1 MAIGMDLEGRIWS
14 LGLRGKGE
22 LLRERKRTCGWCFNV
37 WKQKKDPSTCYR
49 VASPDNPEE
58 NLEYP
63 GKSRVSG
70 FNPGVSGFTP
80 TPGNESEFE
89 QNFDLICDGL
99 TQVTN

>member
-1 MAIGMDLEGRIWS
+1 MR
-14 LGLRGKGE
+14 K
-22 LLRERKRTCGWCFNV
+22 RKRTCGWCFNI

-49 VASPDNPEE
+49 IASPDNPEE
-58 NLEYP
+58 NPEYP
-63 GKSRVSG
+63 GKSGVSG

>member
-1 MAIGMDLEGRIWS
+1 MDLGGKVWK
-14 LGLRGKGE
+14 LGLRGGE
-22 LLRERKRTCGWCFNV
+22 ELVRKRKRTCGWCFNV

-49 VASPDNPEE
+49 IASPDNPIE
-58 NLEYP
+58 N
-63 GKSRVSG
+63 

-99 TQVTN
+99 T